1 MAAAVAAAN
10 PSRESDMEEW
20 KATGRAP
27 RILLSAVFGPYGVD
41 DEFGRKENIME
52 LYHNQVTKAQGPASF
67 RFHHRS
73 FGLYFI
79 ADNIDADV
87 TILDFPSRKRF
98 AREVERGG
106 YDMVGISFIMPNV
119 DKAREMARV
128 VREKSPHAEI
138 ILGGHGAAIEGIER
152 LIDCDHVVKGEGIR
166 WMREHLG
173 QDPGAPIRHP
183 ALPSAER
190 MSILGVPLVGAA
202 ASLLVP
208 GVGCVNGCSFC
219 STSHFFGKR
228 YTPFLDSGRA
238 LFETA
243 CKVADERGTDCFF
256 VMDENFLKDRDR
268 ALDLLSEMERHGR
281 YFRFHLFSSAEAI
294 TAFGLDNLVRLGVDL
309 VWIGFES
316 RSRQSAFAKNHGI
329 DATKLV
335 RELRDR
341 GIAVLASGI
350 LCMEHHTPE
359 NMQDDI
365 DFLVGL
371 ESDFVQFMLL
381 TPIPVTA
388 LYSDH
393 QRRGLLRMDLPFQE
407 WHGQKRLS
415 FRHPCF
421 TDEDSERWINSAFRQ
436 DYEANSSSMFRMAET
451 AVRGYE
457 HLANMSERDACLEAR
472 LAQCR
477 DKARS
482 WSLILPSVAHNA
494 VNRLER
500 NRAHSL
506 YRRVGR
512 LFGRRLWER
521 AAGLATIALAAAWK
535 LRISIFGDRLQ
546 PRTIK
551 THHPASAVAAGF
563 QVGRAEGPIVQPVR
577 QELPPA
583 AAAIVPTAIL
593 NDGRCGRRSER
604 LSESAREL
612 DLPVGNRLGV
622 VVGAADS

>member
-1 MAAAVAAAN
+1 M
-10 PSRESDMEEW
+10 ESCVEV
-20 KATGRAP
+20 TRA
-27 RILLSAVFGPYGVD
+27 RKILLSGVFGPYGVD

-87 TILDFPSRKRF
+87 TILDFPSRERF
-98 AREVERGG
+98 AREVERGD

-119 DKAREMARV
+119 DKAREMARI
-128 VREKSPHAEI
+128 VREKAPHAEI
-138 ILGGHGAAIEGIER
+138 ILGGHGAAIEGVEQ

-173 QDPGAPIRHP
+173 QDTEAPIRHP
-183 ALPSAER
+183 ALPSAEW
-190 MSILGVPLVGAA
+190 MSILGVPLTGSA

-228 YTPFLDSGRA
+228 YTPFFDSGKA

-243 CKVADERGTDCFF
+243 CRVADERGTDSFF
-256 VMDENFLKDRDR
+256 VMDENFLKDRQR
-268 ALDLLSEMERHGR
+268 ALDLLSEMEHHQRF
-281 YFRFHLFSSAEAI
+281 FRFHLFSSAEAI

-316 RSRQSAFAKNHGI
+316 RSRQSAFTKNQGI
-329 DATKLV
+329 DARKLV
-335 RELRDR
+335 QDLRDR

-371 ESDFVQFMLL
+371 EADFVQFMLL
-381 TPIPVTA
+381 TPIPVTG
-388 LYSDH
+388 LYLDH
-393 QRRGLLRMDLPFQE
+393 KRRGLLRTDLPFQE

-415 FRHPCF
+415 YHHSAFN
-421 TDEDSERWINSAFRQ
+421 DEDSEKWINRAFRQ
-436 DYEANSSSMFRMAET
+436 DYEENSSSMFRMAET

-457 HLANMSERDACLEAR
+457 HLAAIPDRDACLEAR
-472 LAQCR
+472 LVQCR

-482 WSLILPSVAHNA
+482 WSLILPAVAHNA
-494 VNRLER
+494 VNPLEQSR
-500 NRAHSL
+500 SNDLYERAARH
-506 YRRVGR
+506 
-512 LFGRRLWER
+512 FGRRPWER
-521 AAGLATIALAAAWK
+521 LAGFATIGLAALWK
-535 LRISIFGDRLQ
+535 LRLKVLGDRPQ
-546 PRTIK
+546 PKTIV
-551 THHPASAVAAGF
+551 TRFPAAAGAGELAARRATPH
-563 QVGRAEGPIVQPVR
+563 VGRTAQ
-577 QELPPA
+577 QQLPRA
-583 AAAIVPTAIL
+583 AAAISPTAY
-593 NDGRCGRRSER
+593 CH
-604 LSESAREL
+604 SARSTASASTVQGEIF
-612 DLPVGNRLGV
+612 
-622 VVGAADS
+622 